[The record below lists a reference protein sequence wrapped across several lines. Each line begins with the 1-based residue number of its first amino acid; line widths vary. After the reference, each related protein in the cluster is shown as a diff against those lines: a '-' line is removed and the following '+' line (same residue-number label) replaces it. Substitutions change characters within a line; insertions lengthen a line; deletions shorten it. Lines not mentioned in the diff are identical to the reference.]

1 MSGLVWVQVNESGGL
16 RCWSSFRRACVA
28 LYYIL
33 HVAKTAPAAV
43 VRREILPIPKSVALH
58 CIALF
63 PLLSW
68 KELRTSL
75 VCRYVHACGR
85 TGESASEVSGM
96 LCVLVFGSDMYMY
109 VPISQSTVGVDG
121 ASRLIHGFF
130 M

>member
-58 CIALF
+58 CIVSPSQLEGIKDFIGMSIRACM
-63 PLLSW
+63 
-68 KELRTSL
+68 RTD
-75 VCRYVHACGR
+75 G
-85 TGESASEVSGM
+85 GECE
-96 LCVLVFGSDMYMY
+96 
-109 VPISQSTVGVDG
+109 
-121 ASRLIHGFF
+121 
-130 M
+130 